1 MRKKII
7 TRFTALALAM
17 ILAMGLS
24 ACGQRSA
31 SDPDNRYEAFSW
43 LQTEPEDAEPET
55 AKPGDAEP
63 VAAEPVDAE
72 PEATE
77 PGDAEPEA
85 TEPAAE
91 PAADPDTESGTVTN
105 SSIQARLDRIRER
118 LAEKNAGADGDQE
131 PAEET
136 VQPME
141 SMERIA
147 ELGSLT
153 GTGMLTD
160 YESHDTVDVND
171 EHNPY
176 DLVSL

>member
-17 ILAMGLS
+17 ILAAGLS

-43 LQTEPEDAEPET
+43 LQTEPEPVAVEPENAEPET

-63 VAAEPVDAE
+63 VAA
-72 PEATE
+72 E

-91 PAADPDTESGTVTN
+91 PAADPDTEWPVRPGEG
-105 SSIQARLDRIRER
+105 QGRA
-118 LAEKNAGADGDQE
+118 K
-131 PAEET
+131 
-136 VQPME
+136 
-141 SMERIA
+141 
-147 ELGSLT
+147 
-153 GTGMLTD
+153 
-160 YESHDTVDVND
+160 
-171 EHNPY
+171 
-176 DLVSL
+176 